1 MHDYPGRSSV
11 ANPSMCDQYPV
22 GYLGQKIGG
31 VMGKT
36 SLRTQGLSSSI
47 PLTGPVSIIN
57 KPIAVLFENGSIW
70 GCGLV
75 EHYNTKIP
83 HLPSDVMEYL
93 DMWRGC
99 MRSS

>member
-1 MHDYPGRSSV
+1 M
-11 ANPSMCDQYPV
+11 
-22 GYLGQKIGG
+22 GG

-36 SLRTQGLSSSI
+36 ILRTQGLSSSI

-57 KPIAVLFENGSIW
+57 KPIAVLFENGSVW

-75 EHYNTKIP
+75 GHYNILKIP

-99 MRSS
+99 MCSP